1 MGAKSTDALQ
11 KSRKMRNLKKNL
23 IAYSFIAPNF
33 IGFAVFTLVPITFA
47 FLLAFLEWDGNNPVK
62 FVGLEN
68 FKALV
73 GDKFFLASLKNTII
87 YSVGTVPLTLVTSLV
102 MAVILNQEIK
112 GRAFFRT
119 LGFFP
124 YVASLVAVTSV
135 WTMFFHSS
143 KGPVNAMLYY
153 LFKVPKEKLP
163 NWFTGNL
170 VLIMLI
176 LFSVWRFMG
185 YYMVM
190 FLAGLQTIP
199 RDLYEAGTIDG
210 ANAWQRFRY
219 ITLPGLKPTTFLVS
233 VMLTINCFKIY
244 DIAVMLAGGSTNTL
258 SVSSMVL
265 VYYIY
270 QNAFNFWKLG
280 YSSAVAMVLF
290 VLVLTVTLIQFKGQ
304 SRYANE

>member
-1 MGAKSTDALQ
+1 MSAKTSNRSLMLA
-11 KSRKMRNLKKNL
+11 KKRNLKKNL

-47 FLLAFLEWDGNNPVK
+47 FLLAFMEWDGNNPIK
-62 FVGLEN
+62 FVGITN
-68 FKALV
+68 FKALIE
-73 GDKFFLASLKNTII
+73 DKFFIASLKNTII
-87 YSVGTVPLTLVTSLV
+87 YSIGTVPLTLVTSLGL
-102 MAVILNQEIK
+102 AIILNKEIK

-135 WTMFFHSS
+135 WTMLFHSS
-143 KGPVNAMLYY
+143 RGPINAILYY
-153 LFKVPKEKLP
+153 VFNIPKEKLP

-170 VLIMLI
+170 VLLMLI

-190 FLAGLQTIP
+190 FLAGLQNIP
-199 RDLYEAGTIDG
+199 RELYEAGTIDG
-210 ANAWQRFRY
+210 ANAWQRFLY
-219 ITLPGLKPTTFLVS
+219 ITLPGLRPTTFLVS
-233 VMLTINCFKIY
+233 VILTINCFKIY
-244 DIAVMLAGGSTNTL
+244 DIAIMLAGGSTGTL
-258 SVSSMVL
+258 STSSMVL

-290 VLVLTVTLIQFKGQ
+290 VLVLVVTLIQFKGQ
-304 SRYANE
+304 SKFANE